1 MAEVSPKTAGIPRL
15 GSYVMGSMVLAL
27 LNFAV
32 SCILLRM
39 YHASPR
45 SRPPP
50 QRLARFL
57 VTKPHVQLQTLF
69 GMAIAGV
76 RAGRQQSAASMS
88 VSGQST
94 SVSMLSGDSSDVG
107 GLSHKTSARIKRMAP
122 SGRAATL
129 SLGIPASGDR
139 NSQDKSANETRKLNK
154 WAVVREGIGLE
165 APLND
170 SYATTY
176 TPPFV
181 RATSMTQPTTVS
193 RKQGETPSTSV
204 GASAPF
210 CQSAPLSLSASKKV
224 HVDDAKETKEKK
236 LLGWKQL
243 SHHITR
249 LWNTCFLLAEAT
261 LFVFFMVP
269 LIRAWLENERKTSYL
284 SLAD

>member
-1 MAEVSPKTAGIPRL
+1 
-15 GSYVMGSMVLAL
+15 
-27 LNFAV
+27 
-32 SCILLRM
+32 
-39 YHASPR
+39 
-45 SRPPP
+45 
-50 QRLARFL
+50 
-57 VTKPHVQLQTLF
+57 
-69 GMAIAGV
+69 MAIAGV
-76 RAGRQQSAASMS
+76 RAGRQQSVASMS

-107 GLSHKTSARIKRMAP
+107 GLSHKTSARIKRMTP

-129 SLGIPASGDR
+129 SLEVPASGDR
-139 NSQDKSANETRKLNK
+139 KSQDKSANETRKLNK

-170 SYATTY
+170 ATTY

-193 RKQGETPSTSV
+193 RKQGETQSTSV
-204 GASAPF
+204 SASAPF
-210 CQSAPLSLSASKKV
+210 GQSAPLSLSASKKV
-224 HVDDAKETKEKK
+224 HVNDAKETKEKK